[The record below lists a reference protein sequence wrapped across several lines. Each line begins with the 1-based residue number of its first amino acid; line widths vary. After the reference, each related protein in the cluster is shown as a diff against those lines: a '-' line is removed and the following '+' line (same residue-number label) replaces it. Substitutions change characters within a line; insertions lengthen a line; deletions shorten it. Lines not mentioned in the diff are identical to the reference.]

1 MKIALR
7 TTLNLGS
14 HDCADMKAMS
24 PAMQKAFQRTVDRFS
39 ARPCDAAAHP
49 NIVPKISTRIIVDG
63 KEFGSPIQ
71 MPPNYRQFYEEALA
85 RALPLHDAILT
96 VTQMERSNFV
106 KGTIALSII
115 AAGLVVAI
123 VYLWFT
129 GFYG

>member
-7 TTLNLGS
+7 TTLNFGS
-14 HDCADMKAMS
+14 HDSPDIKAMS

-39 ARPCDAAAHP
+39 ARPCDARAHP
-49 NIVPKISTRIIVDG
+49 NIVPKISTRIIVDN

-71 MPPNYRQFYEEALA
+71 MPLNYRQLYEEALA

-96 VTQMERSNFV
+96 VTQPERSNFV
-106 KGTIALSII
+106 KGTIALSIT

-123 VYLWFT
+123 VYL
-129 GFYG
+129 